1 MNPWS
6 YPYGQ
11 ALRFFNE
18 SNESMNPTF
27 NIVAELSFNESSPFK
42 LLNLNLNEWFYW
54 ALSCHSNSIFPSF
67 KEPLNCF
74 GWEKTSRACGRRLC
88 SLKRKKREQSFAAR
102 WSVLIKIAF
111 FRLPPILLSLLDI
124 LGPVRCNE
132 GGGLWSYSG
141 FGITTGTHCRF
152 CYCPLESG
160 FK

>member
-27 NIVAELSFNESSPFK
+27 NIVAELSFNESSQLK

-111 FRLPPILLSLLDI
+111 FRPPS
-124 LGPVRCNE
+124 
-132 GGGLWSYSG
+132 
-141 FGITTGTHCRF
+141 F
-152 CYCPLESG
+152 CFLFSTSKGQFDATKGAVCGRTLAFEQPLEHTVL
-160 FK
+160 FAVAH

>member
-27 NIVAELSFNESSPFK
+27 NIVAELSFNESSQLK
-42 LLNLNLNEWFYW
+42 LVNLNLNEWFYW

-111 FRLPPILLSLLDI
+111 FRHFAFFSQHPRASSMQRRRRFVVVLWLSNYHWNILSFLVLPTRKW
-124 LGPVRCNE
+124 V
-132 GGGLWSYSG
+132 
-141 FGITTGTHCRF
+141 
-152 CYCPLESG
+152 
-160 FK
+160 